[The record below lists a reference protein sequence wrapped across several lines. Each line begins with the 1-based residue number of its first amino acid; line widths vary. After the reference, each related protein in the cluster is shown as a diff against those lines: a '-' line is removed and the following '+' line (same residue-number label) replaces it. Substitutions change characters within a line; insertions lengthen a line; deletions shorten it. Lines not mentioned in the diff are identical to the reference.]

1 MVTKRLKQLFIETL
15 SQIYWLLPTGF
26 TNVEMIIIVLMSLL
40 DKLDQKMPTCISYE
54 KGLSDSK
61 MKPKWYIK
69 FHLWEKDQDQIYMDV

>member
-1 MVTKRLKQLFIETL
+1 
-15 SQIYWLLPTGF
+15 
-26 TNVEMIIIVLMSLL
+26 MSLL